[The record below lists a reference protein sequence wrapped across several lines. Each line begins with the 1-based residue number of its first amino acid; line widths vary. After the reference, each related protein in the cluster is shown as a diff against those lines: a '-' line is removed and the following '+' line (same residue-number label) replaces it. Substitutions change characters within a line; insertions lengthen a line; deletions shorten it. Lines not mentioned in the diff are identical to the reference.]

1 MSGIAYPQKEVR
13 LCPAFRINES
23 YKPMMVT
30 QAFPHS
36 SLQNVF
42 NQNKK
47 LQMNSFF
54 FCWFNQMNSFFHC
67 WFIRPEKPFGP
78 CLCRVSAKPFTNY
91 TQQIY
96 MLSRF
101 SHVWLC
107 ATLWTVSCQAPLS
120 MGFSVDKQYWSGF
133 PCPPPGSL
141 PDPGIE
147 PAFLMSPALAGRFF
161 TTSTTWHA
169 NVNIHKCLQLGLKT
183 SDCVLQNLFNN
194 NRILSQRR
202 SISPLSL
209 HFSLL
214 LALKGKQGKSL
225 AVQD

>member
-54 FCWFNQMNSFFHC
+54 HC
-67 WFIRPEKPFGP
+67 WFIWPEKPFGP
-78 CLCRVSAKPFTNY
+78 YPCRVSAKPFTNY

-107 ATLWTVSCQAPLS
+107 VTLWTVACQAPLS
-120 MGFSVDKQYWSGF
+120 IGFSRQYWSEF

-161 TTSTTWHA
+161 TTSSTWDA
-169 NVNIHKCLQLGLKT
+169 NVNINKCLQLGLKT
-183 SDCVLQNLFNN
+183 SDCVLQNLFN

-214 LALKGKQGKSL
+214 LALKGKQGNSL

>member
-1 MSGIAYPQKEVR
+1 MFLIKTRNSRWI
-13 LCPAFRINES
+13 
-23 YKPMMVT
+23 
-30 QAFPHS
+30 HS
-36 SLQNVF
+36 SFADSTRWIHSSIADSYDLKSLLGPVF
-42 NQNKK
+42 A
-47 LQMNSFF
+47 
-54 FCWFNQMNSFFHC
+54 
-67 WFIRPEKPFGP
+67 
-78 CLCRVSAKPFTNY
+78 VSAKPFTNY